1 MKKSVV
7 IVLIKEARRKE
18 YGCGICTLEK
28 MIESERKKRME
39 LHEKIDV
46 LVAELEKKNVREK
59 AEIEA
64 RI

>member
-1 MKKSVV
+1 
-7 IVLIKEARRKE
+7 
-18 YGCGICTLEK
+18 
-28 MIESERKKRME
+28 MIEIRTLRRDRTRMRKKRME